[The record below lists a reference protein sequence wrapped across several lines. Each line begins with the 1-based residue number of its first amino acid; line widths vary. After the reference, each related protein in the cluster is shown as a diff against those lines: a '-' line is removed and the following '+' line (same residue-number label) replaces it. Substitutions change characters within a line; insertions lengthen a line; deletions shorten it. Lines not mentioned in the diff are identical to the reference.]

1 MLRLVGYARVSSESQ
16 RDNTS
21 LESQE
26 GRVRAYCQ
34 AMGHE
39 LAGFFYDVQ
48 SGKDSERPGFT
59 QALAHLSECDG
70 LIAAKLDRVGRDAVD
85 ILSLY
90 RDTLAPAGRALIVL
104 DYNLDTSSPA
114 GRMAFTMFAGI
125 AQMEREVIKERTEA
139 GRAAKKAKGGYI
151 GGAPMF
157 GTKAADGELI
167 PDESELAAINLI
179 RRHYKSG
186 KSFNKIAR
194 FLNSKNIPS
203 KRGGKWSSITVARIV
218 HRLYPNK
225 KKSV

>member
-1 MLRLVGYARVSSESQ
+1 MLRLVGYARVSSETQ
-16 RDNTS
+16 RDNSS

-48 SGKDSERPGFT
+48 SGKDTDRPGFT
-59 QALAHLSECDG
+59 QALAHLSKCDG
-70 LIAAKLDRVGRDAVD
+70 LIAAKLDRVGRDTVD

-90 RDTLAPAGRALIVL
+90 RDTLAPAGKSLTVL

-139 GRAAKKAKGGYI
+139 GRREKKAKGGYI
-151 GGAPMF
+151 GGAPKF
-157 GTKAADGELI
+157 GTKSAARELI
-167 PDESELAAINLI
+167 PNETELAVTETI

-186 KSFNKIAR
+186 KSFNQIAH
-194 FLNSKNIPS
+194 FLNAQNIPS
-203 KRGGKWSSITVARIV
+203 KRGGKWSSTTVARIV
-218 HRLYPNK
+218 RRLYPNK
-225 KKSV
+225 RKTA